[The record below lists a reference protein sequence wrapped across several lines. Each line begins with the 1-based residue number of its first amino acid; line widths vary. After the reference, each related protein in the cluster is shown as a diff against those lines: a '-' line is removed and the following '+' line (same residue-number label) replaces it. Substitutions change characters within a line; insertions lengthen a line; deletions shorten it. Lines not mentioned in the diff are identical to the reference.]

1 MTCNNP
7 FSDPSIPSMKWLR
20 DTIASRYGMAHQRRM
35 DMVSAINMIEKWCN
49 QPLSM
54 TPANAAYLR
63 QFFKSFHH
71 IHVGISK
78 RRVGNVKSLVLAAMR
93 EAGLSTKLAPYHCAL
108 TDEWQALYDQMHDK
122 YHRSALSRL
131 MRYCSAGGIS
141 PAAMSDCV
149 AADYLEALEAESLIK
164 DPRTNHQTVC
174 RVWNQCVDTIDT
186 WPDIRLTVPRFE
198 ERIYAIS
205 DDLINPALLA
215 KIDEYGTF
223 LQGDNLFDGLSK
235 PFRPSSIK
243 SMHGNVRRYISALH
257 HSGFDVASISTLK
270 DMVEFETFKIA
281 MKWLWVRNG
290 NKTSRSIGEI
300 AWVIRCIAVKHLKC
314 DDEISEQ
321 YNEALSSLRVQSTG
335 LSTKNRSAM
344 QQFDDRGVAMR
355 FLSHPDELW
364 RLAGKE
370 SGKKAQL
377 LIQIAIATEIL
388 MFAPMRIKN
397 LSGLRID
404 RHFAWI
410 DGRLHINLP
419 RDEVKNDT
427 PLHYVLPQGTSDR
440 VRSYIDEWRSMFLPE
455 ANPYLFPGRNN
466 KPKDVSCLR
475 RQITVYLFN
484 HTGITLTPHQF
495 RHVAAKLLL
504 DARPGHYEVVRKVLG
519 HKNLSTTYEHYAG
532 AETQA
537 AVELYDDVILDI
549 KHGGDGSTSSK
560 RGKTQQTDRD
570 VLPQKDDLPFLD
582 PFNPFLKGAR
592 R

>member
-7 FSDPSIPSMKWLR
+7 FSDPSIPSMQGLR
-20 DTIASRYGMAHQRRM
+20 DTIASRYDIAHQRRM
-35 DMVSAINMIEKWCN
+35 DMISACNMIEKWTN

-54 TPANAAYLR
+54 IPASASYLR
-63 QFFKSFHH
+63 QFFKNFHH
-71 IHVGISK
+71 IHAGISK
-78 RRVGNVKSLVLAAMR
+78 RRVGNVKSLILAAMR
-93 EAGLSTKLAPYHCAL
+93 EAGLSTKLAPYHCKL
-108 TDEWQALYDQMHDK
+108 TDEWQILYDLINNT
-122 YHRSALSRL
+122 YHQSALSRL
-131 MRYCSAGGIS
+131 MRYCSAGDITPG
-141 PAAMSDCV
+141 AMSDQV
-149 AADYLEALEAESLIK
+149 AVDYLAALEAESLIK

-174 RVWNQCVDTIDT
+174 RVWNQCAETIDT
-186 WPDIRLTVPRFE
+186 WPDIQLTVPRYE

-215 KIDEYGTF
+215 RIDEYGTF
-223 LQGDNLFDGLSK
+223 LQGNDLFDSLSK
-235 PFRPSSIK
+235 PFRPISIK
-243 SMHGNVRRYISALH
+243 SMRGNVRRYLSALH
-257 HSGFDVASISTLK
+257 HSGFDISLISTLK
-270 DMVEFETFKIA
+270 DMVKFETFKIA
-281 MKWLWVRNG
+281 MQWLWERNG

-314 DDEISEQ
+314 NDEIAKQ
-321 YNEALSSLRVQSTG
+321 YTDAITMLRVQSIG

-344 QQFDDRGVAMR
+344 QQFDDKSVAKR
-355 FLSHPDELW
+355 FLTYPDTLW
-364 RLAGKE
+364 GLADKE

-377 LIQIAIATEIL
+377 LVQVAIATEIL
-388 MFAPMRIKN
+388 MFAPMRINN

-427 PLHYVLPQGTSDR
+427 PLDYILPQGTSDR
-440 VRSYIDEWRSMFLPE
+440 IRSYIDQWRSLFLPE

-466 KPKDVSCLR
+466 KSKDQSCLR
-475 RQITVYLFN
+475 RQITGYLFN

-549 KHGGDGSTSSK
+549 KHGGDGRSSSNRSST
-560 RGKTQQTDRD
+560 RHNDQEIVQE
-570 VLPQKDDLPFLD
+570 KDDLPYLD

>member
-20 DTIASRYGMAHQRRM
+20 DAIASRYDITHQRRM
-35 DMVSAINMIEKWCN
+35 DMVSACNIIEKWTD

-54 TPANAAYLR
+54 IPASASYLR
-63 QFFKSFHH
+63 QFFKNFHH
-71 IHVGISK
+71 IHAGISK
-78 RRVGNVKSLVLAAMR
+78 RRVGNVKSLILAALR
-93 EAGLSTKLAPYHCAL
+93 KAGLSTKLAPYHCAL
-108 TDEWQALYDQMHDK
+108 TDEWQSFYDLIDNAYQQ
-122 YHRSALSRL
+122 SALSRI
-131 MRYCSAGGIS
+131 MRYCSAGGIT
-141 PAAMSDCV
+141 PDDMNDQV
-149 AADYLEALEAESLIK
+149 AAKYLEALEAESLIK

-174 RVWNQCVDTIDT
+174 RVWNQCSETIDA
-186 WPDIRLTVPRFE
+186 WPDIKLTVPCYE
-198 ERIYAIS
+198 ERLYAIS
-205 DDLINPALLA
+205 DDLINPALLTR
-215 KIDEYGTF
+215 IDEYAYF
-223 LQGDNLFDGLSK
+223 LQGGNLFDGLSK

-243 SMHGNVRRYISALH
+243 SMRGNVRRYLSALH
-257 HSGFDVASISTLK
+257 HAGFDVASISTLK
-270 DMVEFETFKIA
+270 DMAGFETFKIA
-281 MKWLWVRNG
+281 MHWLWERND

-314 DDEISEQ
+314 NDEVAEQ
-321 YNEALSSLRVQSTG
+321 YSDALVKLRVQNTG

-344 QQFDDRGVAMR
+344 QQFDDKSVAKR
-355 FLSHPDELW
+355 FLSYPDALW
-364 RLAGKE
+364 SLSDKE

-377 LIQIAIATEIL
+377 LVQIAIATEIL
-388 MFAPMRIKN
+388 MFAPMRINN
-397 LSGLRID
+397 LSSLRID

-410 DGRLHINLP
+410 DGRLHISLA

-427 PLHYVLPQGTSDR
+427 PLDYILPQGTSDR
-440 VRSYIDEWRSMFLPE
+440 VRSYIDKWRSLFLPE
-455 ANPYLFPGRNN
+455 ANPFLFPGRNN
-466 KPKDVSCLR
+466 KPKDVSCLSK
-475 RQITVYLFN
+475 QITSYLFK

-549 KHGGDGSTSSK
+549 KQGGDGSASGK
-560 RGKTQQTDRD
+560 RNNTQHNN
-570 VLPQKDDLPFLD
+570 QKIVQKENDLPYLD